1 MYREPPQKASFQTF
15 DKGDVSTYPR
25 LIWWDIYLD
34 MNTTFMIGPDKAYDK
49 REVVFSQRK
58 IISPWF
64 MEHNIHHFW
73 ANSDVQ
79 FWQTRFNRD

>member
-1 MYREPPQKASFQTF
+1 
-15 DKGDVSTYPR
+15 
-25 LIWWDIYLD
+25 

-64 MEHNIHHFW
+64 MEHTLHHFW

-79 FWQTRFNRD
+79 F